1 MTDPELD
8 YRLLAAKVAIAEGRY
23 EEAIDQLDR
32 IAVESQ
38 EEEAEKLVLSGQ
50 GFEGLNDAARAH
62 DAYTRA
68 RALAPEFA
76 APLLREGVLLYRRGD
91 REGARILLYR
101 YLRAEPGNPEALYYL
116 ALCELDRSRRSDAV
130 RSLAVLDGPSAA
142 WSSEL
147 LESARD

>member
-1 MTDPELD
+1 MTERERD
-8 YRLLAAKVAIAEGRY
+8 YRLLAVKVAIAEGRY
-23 EEAIDQLDR
+23 QEGLDQLDQ
-32 IAVESQ
+32 IAVDSQ

-68 RALAPEFA
+68 RELDPEFA

-101 YLRAEPGNPEALYYL
+101 YLQAEAGNPEALYYL
-116 ALCELDRSRRSDAV
+116 ALCELDRSRRADAV
-130 RSLAVLDGPSAA
+130 RRLVVLDGPSAA
-142 WSSEL
+142 WSREL
-147 LESARD
+147 LDTVRD